1 MSEVLAAMTQML
13 ILFLIVILGFVISKL
28 GYFDKPFSDK
38 VSRILM
44 DVTMPALVI
53 ASVGDLDGSGQWGL
67 VATTIVVCLAAN
79 VVWTI
84 AGYLIGR
91 ILHVVPAQRTLY
103 AFMGF
108 ALNIGFMGLPLISA
122 LVGGQAVLMASL
134 FILFGN
140 LYMFTIGLT
149 MLRMGPR
156 SDDEEP
162 AGHRKFEIPWKML
175 LSPAVLAALIAI
187 VLFLGGIKLP
197 YVLQESLSLVG
208 GITGPLAML
217 LVGFFL
223 SMQRVSDLIKEWR
236 MYPYILLRQFL
247 FSGLMVWAAS
257 FVIQDHSLLATLALM
272 SCMPIG
278 AMVPLFAGEA
288 GRDALVASRFTVGT
302 TVASFVSIPA
312 MLVFLSVL

>member
-1 MSEVLAAMTQML
+1 MSEVLTAMTQMG

-38 VSRILM
+38 VSKLLM
-44 DVTMPALVI
+44 DVTMPALVV

-67 VATTIVVCLAAN
+67 VAATVAVCLAAN
-79 VVWTI
+79 VIWTI
-84 AGYLIGR
+84 AGYVIGR
-91 ILHVVPAQRTLY
+91 ILHVAPTQRSLY

-149 MLRMGPR
+149 LLRMGPR

-162 AGHRKFEIPWKML
+162 NEHRKLEIPWKML
-175 LSPAVLAALIAI
+175 LSPAVLAALVAI
-187 VLFLGGIKLP
+187 VLFLSGIKLP
-197 YVLQESLSLVG
+197 YVLQESFSLVG
-208 GITGPLAML
+208 SITGPLAML

-223 SMQRVSDLIKEWR
+223 SSQRISELVKEWR
-236 MYPYILLRQFL
+236 MYPFILLKQFL
-247 FSGLMVWAAS
+247 FSGLLVWAAS
-257 FVIQDHSLLATLALM
+257 FVIQDYELLATLALM

-288 GRDALVASRFTVGT
+288 GRDAIVASRFTVGT
-302 TVASFVSIPA
+302 TVASFISIPA